1 MTRFEYMRIP
11 IDLIP
16 EEFIEKYNL
25 RPLVKNGYVY
35 KQIER
40 GMYGLPQAGILASKQ
55 TTQETT
61 GTSWIL

>member
-1 MTRFEYMRIP
+1 MDRFEYMWIT

-35 KQIER
+35 TQIER
-40 GMYGLPQAGILASKQ
+40 GMYGLPQAGILANK
-55 TTQETT
+55 
-61 GTSWIL
+61 LLKK